1 MKKLA
6 KNKLEKINS
15 LEPQLNEEKV
25 TSTQPHQNL
34 DKANEELRRLRKEK
48 EMNDRS
54 CSEAVKGLK
63 SLGCC
68 IMRANRG

>member
-6 KNKLEKINS
+6 KSKLEKINS

-54 CSEAVKGLK
+54 CLEAFKGLK